1 MGHIAAMDMVCASL
15 AFIDGLGGPE
25 MMLIFVL
32 VLVLFGGQKLPEFA
46 RGLGKS
52 IREFKKAAAGV
63 EEEFKRAL
71 EEDERKQAIA
81 KLPAPAATTA
91 TPTTPATD
99 AAGPAAPY
107 HSDDYHNAEYHNDPY
122 HTDDPSGGH
131 EETKP
136 AGASV
141 APVTP
146 APPAA
151 SAAGLTATSPVT
163 PGAVGS
169 RSAPTT
175 AEQALT
181 PPQPALSPTSR
192 PTPVPPPAKTEGP

>member
-1 MGHIAAMDMVCASL
+1 MDMVCASL

-81 KLPAPAATTA
+81 KLPAPAATTTAA
-91 TPTTPATD
+91 TTAATD
-99 AAGPAAPY
+99 AAGPAADAY
-107 HSDDYHNAEYHNDPY
+107 HSDEYHNAEYHNDPY

-131 EETKP
+131 GETQP
-136 AGASV
+136 GVSTPASV
-141 APVTP
+141 AP
-146 APPAA
+146 APSSAPAA
-151 SAAGLTATSPVT
+151 GSGGTPPVAPDTAVSQAAS
-163 PGAVGS
+163 S
-169 RSAPTT
+169 T
-175 AEQALT
+175 AEQR
-181 PPQPALSPTSR
+181 PIPAQPTSA
-192 PTPVPPPAKTEGP
+192 PAIPLPPPAKTDGS